1 MEQLIEQIVASTGI
15 NPAIA
20 HQAVGMILGYLQKNT
35 DHSGFGDLLNAIPG
49 SHDAIAQHGAEA
61 DQGGGLMGKLGG
73 VLSGLGGP
81 GGGGLGGMLG
91 GAGGLMGL
99 AAALQGKGLDMNQ
112 MKSIGEAIFNQSSAQ
127 IGKDQTVDIFKS
139 IPGLGQM
146 LAK

>member
-1 MEQLIEQIVASTGI
+1 MEQLIERIVAATGV
-15 NPAIA
+15 NPTLA

-49 SHDAIAQHGAEA
+49 AHDAIAQHAGEA
-61 DQGGGLMGKLGG
+61 AQGGGLMGTLGG
-73 VLSGLGGP
+73 MLSGLGGS

-99 AAALQGKGLDMNQ
+99 AAALQGKGLDMEQ
-112 MKSIGEAIFNQSSAQ
+112 MKSIGQAIFQQSASQ
-127 IGKDQTVDIFKS
+127 IGHEQTVDIFKS

-146 LAK
+146 MGR